1 MNWDSIKYIFQ
12 IPVEWYRKIHNRVFN
27 AYGTN
32 FLTVREGFY
41 GGTEIGIDSDGFAA
55 EVQRVS
61 GTVKSV
67 DDVEPDEDG
76 NVELNAVTTDTT

>member
-1 MNWDSIKYIFQ
+1 M
-12 IPVEWYRKIHNRVFN
+12 
-27 AYGTN
+27 
-32 FLTVREGFY
+32 REGFY

-76 NVELNAVTTDTT
+76 NVELNAVTTDTV

>member
-12 IPVEWYRKIHNRVFN
+12 IPISWYKKIHDRVFK

-32 FLTVREGFY
+32 FLYVKDGYY
-41 GGTEIGIDSDGFAA
+41 GGMEVGIDSAGFAA
-55 EVQRVS
+55 EVSRVA

-67 DDVEPDEDG
+67 DDVTPDNDG
-76 NVELNAVTTDTT
+76 NVELNAVTTHTD